1 MGRGD
6 NNGKTVGAQTHCGGL
21 GPERPDEE
29 VPLTLPSGS
38 LGQVH
43 SACMW
48 RGCLLTV
55 RGNCHSRPARLHT
68 SLVADFRIP
77 FSSLARAV
85 YPLTLSSLG
94 SVVLLLSGTTWQ

>member
-1 MGRGD
+1 MGRQLGLRH
-6 NNGKTVGAQTHCGGL
+6 TVGDLDQRGQMK
-21 GPERPDEE
+21 RS
-29 VPLTLPSGS
+29 PLTLPSGS

-48 RGCLLTV
+48 WGCLLTV
-55 RGNCHSRPARLHT
+55 RGNCHSQPARLHT

-85 YPLTLSSLG
+85 YPLTLPSLV